1 MLKVNF
7 IIKVCIVLLSFNFLR
22 LPLHAQKIKDAD
34 EKKEKKSRN
43 VTRTLFG
50 QASFYSQKFEGRRTA
65 NGERF
70 SHKKLTAACNSL
82 PLGTWIKVTNLK
94 NDKSI
99 IVQTNDRLHKKTKR
113 LIDLTL
119 SAAKKLGFVAS
130 GLTRVK
136 VEVLKKHKQGK
147 M

>member
-1 MLKVNF
+1 MIKVNF
-7 IIKVCIVLLSFNFLR
+7 IIKVCVVLLSFNFLL
-22 LPLHAQKIKDAD
+22 LPSYAQKIKDAD

-50 QASFYSQKFEGRRTA
+50 QASFYSQKFEGRHTA

-136 VEVLKKHKQGK
+136 IEVLKKHK
-147 M
+147 

>member
-1 MLKVNF
+1 MTKVNF
-7 IIKVCIVLLSFNFLR
+7 QEKVFIVLLIFNFL
-22 LPLHAQKIKDAD
+22 LQPLFAQKIKDTD
-34 EKKEKKSRN
+34 EKKEKKSKK

-50 QASFYSQKFEGRRTA
+50 QASFYSPKFEGRRTA
-65 NGERF
+65 NGETF
-70 SHKKLTAACNSL
+70 NHKKLTAACNSL

-99 IVQTNDRLHKKTKR
+99 IVQTNDRLHKKTTR

-119 SAAKKLGFVAS
+119 GAAKKLGFVAS

-136 VEVLKKHKQGK
+136 VEVLNKHKSVK
-147 M
+147 I